1 MTARRLLAALMVSTL
16 ALLLGSCE
24 SSGSGYRGTSMGVS
38 YYGGSR
44 WHDPYY
50 RRRCCYYPS
59 RPPSYRPGRPVHL
72 PARPVGPRPTPMPS
86 RRR

>member
-1 MTARRLLAALMVSTL
+1 MTALRVSLVL
-16 ALLLGSCE
+16 ALLVLLGSCE
-24 SSGSGYRGTSMGVS
+24 SSGSGYSGSSVGVS
-38 YYGGSR
+38 YYSGSR

-50 RRRCCYYPS
+50 YRRCCYYPS

-72 PARPVGPRPTPMPS
+72 PARPARPRPTPMPS